1 MKAIYLL
8 PFLISVLISCDR
20 PPKAG
25 DSNYIEDK
33 QGISPDLRFGQLF
46 IDVQTSGMFPDS
58 KTFADAEPKYPTD
71 QILDRYAQVR
81 ESRWFSLKRF
91 VRQYFTLPKTDKSR
105 FRPDTSQTAGAH
117 IRRLMPL
124 LVRQPD
130 GPSSGSL
137 IPLPYPYIVPGG
149 RFRELY
155 YWDSYFTMLG
165 LREMGDTLAI
175 RHMTDNF
182 AFLIDSLGFVPNG
195 SRTYYLSRSQP
206 PFFSLMVQLTASL
219 QGDSLLVRY
228 LPQLE
233 KEYLFWMD
241 GQDNLAPQI
250 PAHRRVVRM
259 PDGRIL
265 NRYWD
270 DLATPRPESYRQDL
284 ETARNSNRPA
294 AQVFRDL
301 RAACESGW
309 DFSSRWLADSS
320 KLHTIQ
326 TTQLAP
332 VDLNAL
338 LWNLETTLS
347 QAWALAKRKDKA
359 RKYKALAQN
368 RQQALAKYCW
378 DPEAGFFFDYHHATR
393 KRSQIPT
400 LAGVFPLFFGLA
412 SQSQASNAAATLEKD
427 FLQPGGLVTTLSQTG
442 QQWDAP
448 NGWAPL
454 QWMAIQG
461 LRNYQFTALADSIQ
475 TRWIAQIDKTYR
487 QNGKMMEKYN
497 VIDLN
502 APGGGGEY
510 PTQDGFGWT
519 NGVFLA
525 LEKK

>member
-1 MKAIYLL
+1 MKVVYCL
-8 PFLISVLISCDR
+8 PFLVSVLISCDR
-20 PPKAG
+20 PPKPG
-25 DSNYIEDK
+25 DSTYVENKY
-33 QGISPDLRFGQLF
+33 GISPDLRFGQLF

-71 QILDRYAQVR
+71 QILDRYARAR

-91 VRQYFTLPKTDKSR
+91 VRQHFKIPKTEKPA
-105 FRPDTSQTAGAH
+105 FQADTSQTVHAH

-124 LVRQPD
+124 LIRQPD
-130 GPSSGSL
+130 NPSSGSL

-149 RFRELY
+149 RFQELY

-165 LREMGDTLAI
+165 LKEMGDTLTI

-195 SRTYYLSRSQP
+195 NRTYYLSRSQP
-206 PFFSLMVQLTASL
+206 PFFSLMVQLAASL

-233 KEYLFWMD
+233 KEYLFWME
-241 GQDNLAPQI
+241 GQDKLAPQI
-250 PAHRRVVRM
+250 PAHRRVIRM
-259 PDGRIL
+259 PDGRIM

-270 DLATPRPESYRQDL
+270 DLNTPRPESYREDL
-284 ETARNSNRPA
+284 ETARKSNRPA

-320 KLHTIQ
+320 SLHTIQ
-326 TTQLAP
+326 TTQFAP

-338 LWNLETTLS
+338 LWNLENTLS
-347 QAWALAKRKDKA
+347 RAWVLAKRKDKA

-368 RQQALAKYCW
+368 RQTALIKYCW
-378 DPEAGFFFDYHHATR
+378 DPETGFFYDYCHGTSQ
-393 KRSQIPT
+393 RSKIAT
-400 LAGVFPLFFGLA
+400 LAGVFPLYFGLA
-412 SQSQASNAAATLEKD
+412 SRAQASAAAAALETG
-427 FLQPGGLVTTLSQTG
+427 FLKPGGLVTTHSQTG

-461 LRNYQFTALADSIQ
+461 LRNYQHTALADSVRIN
-475 TRWIAQIDKTYR
+475 WITLTDKIYR

-497 VIDLN
+497 VADPN
-502 APGGGGEY
+502 APSGGGEY

>member
-1 MKAIYLL
+1 MKAIYFLL
-8 PFLISVLISCDR
+8 FLIPIFISCDR
-20 PPKAG
+20 PPKPS
-25 DSNYIEDK
+25 DSNYVEDK
-33 QGISPDLRFGQLF
+33 QGLSPDLRFGQLF

-71 QILDRYAQVR
+71 QILDRYAQAR

-91 VRQYFTLPKTDKSR
+91 VRQYFALPKTEKSR
-105 FRPDTSQTAGAH
+105 FRADTSQTAETH

-124 LVRQPD
+124 LIRQPEV
-130 GPSSGSL
+130 PSSGSL
-137 IPLPYPYIVPGG
+137 IPLPYPFIIPGG

-165 LREMGDTLAI
+165 LKEMGDTLTI

-182 AFLIDSLGFVPNG
+182 AFLIDSFGFVPNG
-195 SRTYYLSRSQP
+195 NRTYYLSRSQP
-206 PFFSLMVQLTASL
+206 PFFSLMVQLTANL

-228 LPQLE
+228 LPQLK
-233 KEYLFWMD
+233 KEYQFWME
-241 GQDNLAPQI
+241 GQEKLAPQI
-250 PAHRRVVRM
+250 PAHRRVIRM

-270 DLATPRPESYRQDL
+270 DLTTPTPESYREDL
-284 ETARNSNRPA
+284 ETVRNSNRPA
-294 AQVFRDL
+294 EQVFRDL

-320 KLHTIQ
+320 SLHTIQ

-338 LWNLETTLS
+338 LWNLENTLS
-347 QAWALAKRKDKA
+347 KAWALAKRKDKA
-359 RKYKALAQN
+359 RKYKSLAQS
-368 RQQALAKYCW
+368 RQLALIKYCW
-378 DPEAGFFFDYHHATR
+378 DPEMGFFLDYHHENR
-393 KRSQIPT
+393 KRSKIPT
-400 LAGVFPLFFGLA
+400 LAGVFPLYFGLA
-412 SQSQASNAAATLEKD
+412 SREQASAVAAVLENN
-427 FLQPGGLVTTLSQTG
+427 FLHPGGLVTSLTQTG

-454 QWMAIQG
+454 QWVAIQG
-461 LRNYQFTALADSIQ
+461 LRTYQHAALADSVQ
-475 TRWIAQIDKTYR
+475 TRWIAQVDKIYR
-487 QNGKMMEKYN
+487 QSGKMMEKYSVVN
-497 VIDLN
+497 PN
-502 APGGGGEY
+502 APAGGGEY
-510 PTQDGFGWT
+510 PAQDGFGWT